1 MPSAFA
7 NRFNNTGRPQ
17 LFAVHGEDVT
27 VIDNT
32 MRSTETKTVI
42 WKRVKPDS
50 DQMEGLG
57 IDQFDAMAEAIIH
70 IDDLPHPHGDLL
82 IERAG
87 EQWRIRLAELQD
99 EWTWKLH
106 LDQPKAEQSLPERLR

>member
-7 NRFNNTGRPQ
+7 QRFHNIGRPQ
-17 LFAVHGEDVT
+17 LFALHGEDVL

-32 MRSTETKTVI
+32 LRSSETKTVI
-42 WKRVKPDS
+42 WKRLKADS

-57 IDQFDAMAEAIIH
+57 INQFDAMAEAIIH
-70 IDDLPHPHGDLL
+70 INDLPDPHGDLI

-106 LDQPKAEQSLPERLR
+106 LDQPKTELSLPERLR